1 MMVNLFSSSRFCSR
15 DDHRDNFAAIIS
27 RAGAAISEKKIS
39 LESEFNS
46 AEFRYEKIKPNSQ
59 VFISLGFRSRRIFTG
74 IWTGASLNIPYSDF
88 YGDPSA
94 KTAALFRPRRINGPA
109 SIFTRFVRGARREA
123 RTRWFSLSPGGQQR
137 AKHVHGENKN
147 ALLNGALFARVHAY
161 LSRPN
166 ERYRGRHFPLSI
178 LRDYVTLRSAC
189 VYECKLNFR
198 PRLRVN
204 ESLEQREIK
213 SETTRRPLS
222 RNNIR
227 AYMCIYIFLG
237 SGILLFSS
245 KISKQFSKRD
255 LTTFPSP

>member
-1 MMVNLFSSSRFCSR
+1 MQKVYDGKLILVFFRFCSR
-15 DDHRDNFAAIIS
+15 DDHRDNSAAIIS

-109 SIFTRFVRGARREA
+109 SIFTRFVRLGARREA

-198 PRLRVN
+198 PRLRFLRVN

-227 AYMCIYIFLG
+227 AYMRIYIYF
-237 SGILLFSS
+237 
-245 KISKQFSKRD
+245 
-255 LTTFPSP
+255 